1 MNSAEDNGRSIG
13 GYSELAPITE
23 SAPTQDS
30 NHQTSLAPVP
40 ITSLAPS
47 PITPTSFAEVRELAT
62 LAVKSGLLSEAI
74 STPEAA
80 FVIIATGLELG
91 LSPMQS
97 LRGIH
102 VIEGKPVLSA
112 DLLVAL
118 AKRSPDCVYFR
129 LVESTYERATYET
142 MRRGDPKPTTL
153 TWTLEDARRADLV
166 HKRTWK
172 AHPAAMLRARC
183 AAALARAV
191 FPDLLLGVYEESEG
205 EEIKESNKGRS
216 YSRGYS
222 GSPDRPKKNTADRE
236 DNVEILRPTAP
247 KKSLR
252 EQLLLEVY
260 RASDSTKLR
269 YIVKTA
275 SGAKKAGALLD
286 EEFQEIV
293 TAAKARHQELT
304 VPLLDTE
311 DLRQEVEDALHTNE
325 EESAAPF

>member
-1 MNSAEDNGRSIG
+1 MSST
-13 GYSELAPITE
+13 ELATLSE
-23 SAPTQDS
+23 APLQPETTP
-30 NHQTSLAPVP
+30 QTPLASVPVASL
-40 ITSLAPS
+40 SPS

-62 LAVKSGLLSEAI
+62 LAVKSGLISDAI

-97 LRGIH
+97 LRGIN

-142 MRRGDPKPTTL
+142 LRRGDPKPTTI
-153 TWTLEDARRADLV
+153 TWTLEDARRADLI

-183 AAALARAV
+183 AAALSRAV
-191 FPDLLLGVYEESEG
+191 FPDLLLGVYEEGEG
-205 EEIKESNKGRS
+205 DEIRESKTRPHSRAYPPKQKSYDDKQSARS
-216 YSRGYS
+216 GPYE
-222 GSPDRPKKNTADRE
+222 N
-236 DNVEILRPTAP
+236 NVEILRPVAP

-252 EQLLLEVY
+252 EQLLLDVY
-260 RASDSTKLR
+260 RAPDSTRLR

-286 EEFQEIV
+286 EEFQEV
-293 TAAKARHQELT
+293 VAAAKARHQELS

-311 DLRQEVEDALHTNE
+311 DLRQEVEDALQTHE
-325 EESAAPF
+325 ENAAAPF

>member
-1 MNSAEDNGRSIG
+1 MSSTELVSL
-13 GYSELAPITE
+13 SESSLSQEPPHNAPP
-23 SAPTQDS
+23 SSVPA
-30 NHQTSLAPVP
+30 SLSPLP
-40 ITSLAPS
+40 IR
-47 PITPTSFAEVRELAT
+47 PTSFAEVRELAT
-62 LAVKSGLLSEAI
+62 MAVKSGLISEAI

-97 LRGIH
+97 LRGIN
-102 VIEGKPVLSA
+102 VIDGKPVLSA

-142 MRRGDPKPTTL
+142 LRRGDPKPTTL
-153 TWTLEDARRADLV
+153 TWTLEDARRADLIG
-166 HKRTWK
+166 KRTWK

-205 EEIKESNKGRS
+205 DEIRESKSRP
-216 YSRGYS
+216 YSRGYPKQK
-222 GSPDRPKKNTADRE
+222 SPDEKSARLNHYE
-236 DNVEILRPTAP
+236 DNVEILRPVTP

-252 EQLLLEVY
+252 EQLLLDIY
-260 RASDSTKLR
+260 RAPDSTKLR

-275 SGAKKAGALLD
+275 SGAKKAGVLLD
-286 EEFQEIV
+286 EEFQELV
-293 TAAKARHQELT
+293 TAAKARHQELSI
-304 VPLLDTE
+304 PLLDTE
-311 DLRQEVEDALHTNE
+311 DLRQEVEDALQPNE
-325 EESAAPF
+325 ENAVTLL

>member
-1 MNSAEDNGRSIG
+1 MSST
-13 GYSELAPITE
+13 ELASLSESSLSQESTPHHTPLASVPASSLSPLPIR
-23 SAPTQDS
+23 
-30 NHQTSLAPVP
+30 
-40 ITSLAPS
+40 
-47 PITPTSFAEVRELAT
+47 PTSFAEVRELAT
-62 LAVKSGLLSEAI
+62 LAVKSGLISDAI

-97 LRGIH
+97 LRGIN
-102 VIEGKPVLSA
+102 VIDGKPVLSA

-142 MRRGDPKPTTL
+142 LRRGDPKPTTL

-166 HKRTWK
+166 GKRTWK

-205 EEIKESNKGRS
+205 AEIRESKSRP
-216 YSRGYS
+216 YSRGY
-222 GSPDRPKKNTADRE
+222 PPKSSEEKSARAYE
-236 DNVEILRPTAP
+236 DNVEILRPVTP

-252 EQLLLEVY
+252 EQLLLDVY
-260 RASDSTKLR
+260 RAPDSTKLR

-293 TAAKARHQELT
+293 AAAKARHQELST
-304 VPLLDTE
+304 PLLDTE
-311 DLRQEVEDALHTNE
+311 DLRQEVEDALQLNE
-325 EESAAPF
+325 ENAAPF

>member
-1 MNSAEDNGRSIG
+1 MNSTEL
-13 GYSELAPITE
+13 ELAPATE
-23 SAPTQDS
+23 SDITHEAAPHT
-30 NHQTSLAPVP
+30 TSLAPVP
-40 ITSLAPS
+40 AGSLAPS
-47 PITPTSFAEVRELAT
+47 AITPTSFAEVRELAA
-62 LAVKSGLLSEAI
+62 LAVKSGLISEAI
-74 STPEAA
+74 TTPEAA
-80 FVIIATGLELG
+80 FVIIATGLEMG

-118 AKRSPDCVYFR
+118 AKRSPDCIYFR
-129 LVESTYERATYET
+129 LVESTYERATYEA

-153 TWTLEDARRADLV
+153 TWTLEDARRAELA

-191 FPDLLLGVYEESEG
+191 FPDLLLGVYEEDEG
-205 EEIKESNKGRS
+205 AEIRESKNRS
-216 YSRGYS
+216 YSRT
-222 GSPDRPKKNTADRE
+222 PQRQKNTDRSAE
-236 DNVEILRPTAP
+236 DNVEILRPMAP
-247 KKSLR
+247 KKPLR

-275 SGAKKAGALLD
+275 SGAKKAGALLE

-293 TAAKARHQELT
+293 TAAKTRHQELS

-311 DLRQEVEDALHTNE
+311 DLRQEVEEALHSNE
-325 EESAAPF
+325 EGSAAPF